1 VGSARSRLAVLTA
14 LAGAA
19 LVAAAAQAA
28 VPDPRVRLPDLT
40 VEEPSAITVVER
52 AGPDSA
58 PHWYLGFDSATYN
71 AGAGPLVVEGRR
83 ARRSQ
88 TTMTATQLVLGRG
101 SRKAVR
107 RARIGTLKFVVSPD
121 HRHWH
126 LQDYL
131 RYELRDAVTGRLVR
145 PDLKTGFCL
154 GDRYAGRGVDRA
166 PRYQG
171 MCGQGRPDL
180 LRVREGISSGFGD
193 VYGAYLE
200 GQEIDI
206 TGVPAGEYVLLHRV
220 NPRRRLLEQRYDNN
234 VSCVALTLSWPAT
247 GPPTL
252 ADRSASCR

>member
-1 VGSARSRLAVLTA
+1 VLTA

-19 LVAAAAQAA
+19 VVAAAAQAA
-28 VPDPRVRLPDLT
+28 TPDPKVRLPDLI

-52 AGPDSA
+52 PGPDST
-58 PHWYLGFDSATYN
+58 PHVYLGFDSATYN
-71 AGAGPLVVEGRR
+71 AGSGPLVVAGRR
-83 ARRSQ
+83 ARRAA
-88 TTMTATQLVLGRG
+88 TRMTATQLVMGRPGTKQVARRSTVG
-101 SRKAVR
+101 SLR
-107 RARIGTLKFVVSPD
+107 FVVSPD

-126 LQDYL
+126 LLDYL

-166 PRYQG
+166 PHYQG
-171 MCGQGRPDL
+171 MCGQDRPDL

-206 TGVPAGEYVLLHRV
+206 TGVPAGEYVLVHRV
-220 NPRRRLLEQRYDNN
+220 NPRRRLLEERYDNN
-234 VSCVALTLSWPAT
+234 ASCVALTLSWPAT
-247 GPPTL
+247 GGLPTI